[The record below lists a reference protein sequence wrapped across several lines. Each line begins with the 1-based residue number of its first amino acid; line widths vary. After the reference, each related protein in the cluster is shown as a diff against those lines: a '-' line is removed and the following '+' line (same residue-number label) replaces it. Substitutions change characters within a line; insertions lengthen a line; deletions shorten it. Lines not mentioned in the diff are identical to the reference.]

1 MAQIR
6 DGGAYG
12 EAVRTARR
20 TIDGLGQGRELPSD
34 TAWLTTLSVIGG
46 MVPEPSTR
54 AIRREAERVAEARGN
69 IDPAVARSTVT
80 REITA
85 DCADAAM
92 AIWET
97 VSQWRTANGQS
108 AWTGGVAGDDERE
121 ELGREVSDYEL
132 EGEEDDQP
140 DEMTVDSVEGGP
152 ANAADGEPPDGVDGS
167 GDESDGQD
175 GSGGGGGRGPARRPG
190 GQDAADS
197 GGQSAT
203 DSEDLVGGGI
213 APPLALVRTTTT
225 RPAGLGT
232 LRAEATTRTPTQTKG
247 GVEAGGAS
255 CRDRGLAQSPETRRP
270 GIPKRRRARRIS

>member
-54 AIRREAERVAEARGN
+54 AVRREAERVAEARGN

-85 DCADAAM
+85 GCADAAM

-108 AWTGGVAGDDERE
+108 SWTGGVAGDDERE
-121 ELGREVSDYEL
+121 ELDREVSDYEL

-140 DEMTVDSVEGGP
+140 DEMTVDSGEGGP
-152 ANAADGEPPDGVDGS
+152 ANAADGEPPDGEDGS
-167 GDESDGQD
+167 GDESEGQD
-175 GSGGGGGRGPARRPG
+175 GSGGGGAGGPRGAREG
-190 GQDAADS
+190 
-197 GGQSAT
+197 
-203 DSEDLVGGGI
+203 
-213 APPLALVRTTTT
+213 
-225 RPAGLGT
+225 
-232 LRAEATTRTPTQTKG
+232 RTPRIAA
-247 GVEAGGAS
+247 V
-255 CRDRGLAQSPETRRP
+255 RAQRT
-270 GIPKRRRARRIS
+270 ART